1 MLAIVVGAPSKVTTT
16 IPFFY
21 NHNKLKYQYLL
32 LMKVEP
38 NRVGQFP
45 FRKADPEKRKRDF
58 SEVQQPYSEE
68 EVMREA
74 DRCLLCGTPVCI
86 DACPV
91 LLDVR
96 GMNEAVARGDFK
108 TAYERIRETNPLLGV
123 TGRCCPQLQ
132 GLCEDACVLKWSGQ
146 PIGIGLIQRYL
157 ADWERKNKQPPPTIG
172 ADTGKKVAVI
182 GAGPAGVASA
192 DLLKRYGHHVIIY
205 EALSSPGGT
214 AWYGIPD
221 YHLPKDVLL
230 HEIEKVKEMG
240 VELRTKVM
248 IGKDIPLSQML
259 DENDAVLITTGSKD
273 PQRLDIPGSDLQ
285 GVTDGYRFLESVFV
299 NGVNSYF
306 ENPKYDLGNN
316 IIVIGGGDTA
326 LDCARTAL
334 RLTRGQ
340 GSVTIAYRRTEEDM
354 PADPIMIEEAK
365 EEGVRFRF
373 LAQPKSF
380 EGSNKNQVIAT
391 VMESMQLG
399 RPDQSGRRHP
409 EPIPGKEFKM
419 NCSAV
424 ILAIGRGPASFLQKQ
439 IGLKMGKH
447 DSIAVNDIY
456 KTSMEGVFAAGDVT
470 SGETLVVKAM
480 ESGRES
486 AQRVHEYL
494 TGLKDQHI
502 SFYERYYKQ
511 NLYDRM
517 LEGEVETDLPPD

>member
-1 MLAIVVGAPSKVTTT
+1 MSIS
-16 IPFFY
+16 
-21 NHNKLKYQYLL
+21 L

-45 FRKADPEKRKRDF
+45 FRKANPEERKHGF
-58 SEVQQPYSEE
+58 SEVQQPYTKE
-68 EVMREA
+68 EVMQEA
-74 DRCLLCGTPVCI
+74 ERCLLCGTPVCI

-146 PIGIGLIQRYL
+146 PIGIGLIQRYI
-157 ADWERKNKQPPPTIG
+157 ADWERKNKQPSPSMG
-172 ADTGKKVAVI
+172 AKTGKKIAVI
-182 GAGPAGVASA
+182 GAGPAGMAAA
-192 DLLKRYGHHVIIY
+192 DLLKRYGHSVIVY
-205 EALSSPGGT
+205 EALPTPGGT

-230 HEIEKVKEMG
+230 HEIDTVKEMG
-240 VELRTKVM
+240 VEIKTNVM
-248 IGKDIPLSQML
+248 IGKDIALPELL

-273 PQRLDIPGSDLQ
+273 VQKLDISGSDLR
-285 GVTDGYRFLESVFV
+285 GVINGYEFLEDVFV
-299 NGVNSYF
+299 NGIDNYIKD
-306 ENPKYDLGNN
+306 PKYDLGND

-334 RLTRGQ
+334 RLTGGQ
-340 GSVTIAYRRTEEDM
+340 GNVTIAYRRTEEDM

-365 EEGVRFRF
+365 EEGVKFKF

-380 EGSNKNQVIAT
+380 EGSENRVTAA
-391 VMESMQLG
+391 VMASMQLG
-399 RPDQSGRRHP
+399 KPDQSGRRHP
-409 EPIPGKEFKM
+409 EPISGKEFKM
-419 NCSAV
+419 QCSAV
-424 ILAIGRGPASFLQKQ
+424 LLAIGRGPDSFLQKQ
-439 IGLKMGKH
+439 AGLKVGKH
-447 DSIAVNDIY
+447 DTITINDNY

-480 ESGRES
+480 ESGREA

-494 TGLKDQHI
+494 MGLEDQHI
-502 SFYERYYKQ
+502 SFYDRYYKQ

-517 LEGEVETDLPPD
+517 LEGKTDSALPPD

>member
-1 MLAIVVGAPSKVTTT
+1 
-16 IPFFY
+16 
-21 NHNKLKYQYLL
+21 
-32 LMKVEP
+32 MKVEP

-45 FRKADPEKRKRDF
+45 FRKADPVERKRNF

-132 GLCEDACVLKWSGQ
+132 GLCEDACVVKWSGQ
-146 PIGIGLIQRYL
+146 PIGIGLIQRYV
-157 ADWERKNKQPPPTIG
+157 ADWERKNKQPPPSIG
-172 ADTGKKVAVI
+172 ADTGKRVAVI
-182 GAGPAGVASA
+182 GAGPAGVAAA
-192 DLLKRYGHHVIIY
+192 DLLKRYGHSVVIY

-230 HEIEKVKEMG
+230 DEIEKVKEMG
-240 VELRTKVM
+240 VEIKTKVM
-248 IGKDIPLSQML
+248 IGKDVPLSQLL
-259 DENDAVLITTGSKD
+259 DENDTILITTGSKD
-273 PQRLDIPGSDLQ
+273 AQRLNIPGSDLH
-285 GVTDGYRFLESVFV
+285 GVIDGYEFLENVFV
-299 NGVNSYF
+299 NSVNSYLK
-306 ENPKYDLGNN
+306 NPVYDLGND
-316 IIVIGGGDTA
+316 IIVVGGGDTA

-334 RLTRGQ
+334 RLTQ
-340 GSVTIAYRRTEEDM
+340 GKGNVTIAYRRAEQDM
-354 PADPIMIEEAK
+354 PSDPIMIEEAK

-380 EGSNKNQVIAT
+380 EGSNGNRIVAT
-391 VMESMQLG
+391 VMDSMQLG
-399 RPDQSGRRHP
+399 KPDQSGRRQP
-409 EPIPGKEFKM
+409 EPISGKQFKM

-424 ILAIGRGPASFLQKQ
+424 LLAIGRGPASFLQRQ
-439 IGLKMGKH
+439 TGLRLGKH
-447 DSIAVNDIY
+447 DSIAINDNY

-480 ESGRES
+480 ESGREA

-494 TGLKDQHI
+494 TGLEDQHI
-502 SFYERYYKQ
+502 SFYERYYKE

-517 LEGEVETDLPPD
+517 VEGKVDTDLPPD